1 MALSEKEGRMLRA
14 IEASLV
20 ADDPAWA
27 RQFTDP
33 PAAVLARSRHR
44 ERRRPREVVRPR
56 HVVWTLLVM
65 AWVALLSVGVALSS
79 PALTLTAIAV
89 LLWAPLACVVASSFR
104 S

>member
-1 MALSEKEGRMLRA
+1 MALSEKEGRLLRE
-14 IEASLV
+14 IEATLV
-20 ADDPAWA
+20 ADDPTWA

-33 PAAVLARSRHR
+33 RSDRLRGHLP
-44 ERRRPREVVRPR
+44 ERRGLREGIRPR
-56 HVVWTLLVM
+56 HIVWTVLIL

>member
-1 MALSEKEGRMLRA
+1 MALSEKEGRLLRA

-33 PAAVLARSRHR
+33 RSALRARSGIPERHGLR
-44 ERRRPREVVRPR
+44 GVLRPR
-56 HVVWTLLVM
+56 HVVWTVLIM

>member
-1 MALSEKEGRMLRA
+1 MLRA
-14 IEASLV
+14 IEATLV
-20 ADDPAWA
+20 ADDPGWA

-33 PAAVLARSRHR
+33 QAARLRAGAPERHAIR
-44 ERRRPREVVRPR
+44 DIIRPR
-56 HVVWTLLVM
+56 HVVWTVLIL
-65 AWVALLSVGVALSS
+65 AWVSLLTVGVALGS

>member
-1 MALSEKEGRMLRA
+1 MALSEKEGRLLRA
-14 IEASLV
+14 IEATLI

-33 PAAVLARSRHR
+33 QAVRPETGPERSGSP
-44 ERRRPREVVRPR
+44 RRRIRPR
-56 HVVWTLLVM
+56 HVVWTVLIM
-65 AWVALLSVGVALSS
+65 AWVALLTVGVALGS

-89 LLWAPLACVVASSFR
+89 LLWAPLGCVVASSFK

>member
-1 MALSEKEGRMLRA
+1 MALSEKEGRLLRG
-14 IEASLV
+14 IEATLV

-33 PAAVLARSRHR
+33 SSVRRKAPPEHR
-44 ERRRPREVVRPR
+44 WIRNAIRPR
-56 HVVWTLLVM
+56 HVVWTVLVM
-65 AWVALLSVGVALSS
+65 AWAALLTVGVVLSS

>member
-1 MALSEKEGRMLRA
+1 MALSEKEGRLLRA
-14 IEASLV
+14 IEATLV
-20 ADDPAWA
+20 ADDPGWA

-33 PAAVLARSRHR
+33 QAASLRSVPP
-44 ERRRPREVVRPR
+44 ERRGLRAIVRPR
-56 HVVWTLLVM
+56 HVVWTVLIM